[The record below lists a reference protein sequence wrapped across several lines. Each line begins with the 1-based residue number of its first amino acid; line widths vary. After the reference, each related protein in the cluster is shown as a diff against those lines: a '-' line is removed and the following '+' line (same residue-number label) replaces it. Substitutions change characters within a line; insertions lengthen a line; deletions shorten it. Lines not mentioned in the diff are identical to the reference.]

1 MELEW
6 KEYSY
11 KDKKLSFTIKEKEI
25 NGISSNHLEEIIE
38 IICLNTNNHKNIKMN
53 HKEIKDSEWKD
64 IEKKIVVV
72 SEWIEDNIHALTVE
86 ELMIEYMKQR
96 DIYPKDLKKKL
107 KDSLKIVG
115 LDASLLKQSIY
126 ACSTSEQKLIQIAE
140 ALLSNPEMLVLIEPF
155 KVLDIKNRKKIM
167 MVLKRIKDQYQ
178 KTIVIASNNPEILYK
193 ETEYVVI
200 FKNDKVLV
208 EDKTQE
214 VYKRVDFLKKH
225 RVEIPEIVD
234 FTYLAKKKKNAK
246 IDYFRDIRDII
257 KDIYKHV

>member
-178 KTIVIASNNPEILYK
+178 KTIVIAS
-193 ETEYVVI
+193 
-200 FKNDKVLV
+200 
-208 EDKTQE
+208 
-214 VYKRVDFLKKH
+214 KKQ
-225 RVEIPEIVD
+225 
-234 FTYLAKKKKNAK
+234 NM
-246 IDYFRDIRDII
+246 
-257 KDIYKHV
+257 